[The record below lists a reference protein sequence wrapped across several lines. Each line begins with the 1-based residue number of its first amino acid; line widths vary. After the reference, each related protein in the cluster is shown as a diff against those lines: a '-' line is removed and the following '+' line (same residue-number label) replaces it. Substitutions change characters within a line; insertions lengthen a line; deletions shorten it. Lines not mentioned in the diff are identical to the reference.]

1 LDVEGTAAANNRP
14 ARNGEGN
21 IEIRN
26 KKQLDTHERMLIVV
40 YAVCNMDYRNPLHTK
55 GERKRIREAACNLV
69 CYDLGYKK
77 VLGVCM
83 VDKWI
88 EILEDSARIQG
99 HRIGLKS
106 RHKGTA
112 RGSFIAQIKRQHP
125 TYLISLYRYA
135 TSIHGDDVT
144 FQQLADAM
152 NVKANIDQLIPE
164 FNISV
169 GQLK

>member
-1 LDVEGTAAANNRP
+1 MRS
-14 ARNGEGN
+14 
-21 IEIRN
+21 
-26 KKQLDTHERMLIVV
+26 KKQLDTHSRMLIVV
-40 YAVCNMDYRNPLHTK
+40 YAVCFMDYKNPLHSK
-55 GERKRIREAACNLV
+55 VERKRIREAACNLV
-69 CYDLGYKK
+69 YYDLGYKK

-88 EILEDSARIQG
+88 EILDESAQIQG
-99 HRIGLKS
+99 HRIGLKN

-112 RGSFIAQIKRQHP
+112 RGSFVARIKREYP

-135 TSIHGDDVT
+135 TSIHGDDLT

-152 NVKANIDQLIPE
+152 NVKANIDQLVPD

-169 GQLK
+169 GQ